1 MSSTKATQI
10 VKDSFVALHCNK
22 HTIVTSNTKHS
33 IDKNRPFNHP
43 KLTNI
48 ENNLH
53 IKIANVNS
61 KTNSIFKD
69 FRIST
74 INWRSEINKRI
85 LQDV

>member
-1 MSSTKATQI
+1 MSSIKATQI
-10 VKDSFVALHCNK
+10 VKDSFVAKHCNK
-22 HTIVTSNTKHS
+22 HTIVTLNTKHS
-33 IDKNRPFNHP
+33 IDKIGSINHL

-53 IKIANVNS
+53 IKITNVNS

-69 FRIST
+69 IRIST

-85 LQDV
+85 L